1 MKRIIIIAA
10 MILGISNIAAAQKYY
25 NKVKLTT
32 TEDSVSYCV
41 GVLMAKNF
49 QEQGM
54 GTFKPDAIGKA
65 FSDIANNNILAIPM
79 EQMMPMVNQFFE
91 AKEAAKKEESLAAE
105 KEFFA
110 KNAQDPEIKTTESG
124 LQYRVVKEGSGRKP
138 CDTCGV
144 KVQYEG
150 KLIDGTVF
158 DSSFDSDE
166 PVEFNLDYLIPGMT
180 EGIKLMS
187 EGAEY
192 ILYIPSELGYG
203 DYSPAEIIPANS
215 TLIFDVEL
223 LQVIDRI
230 KDDYDEAEDINYKD
244 ADLKS
249 QIPIDGEDD

>member
-1 MKRIIIIAA
+1 MLVAVVIGLANA
-10 MILGISNIAAAQKYY
+10 AAAQKYF
-25 NKVKLTT
+25 NKVKLSTK
-32 TEDSVSYCV
+32 EDSVSYCV

-54 GTFKPDAIGKA
+54 GTFNPDAIGKA
-65 FSDIANNNILAIPM
+65 FSDIVNNNILAIPQ
-79 EQMMPMVNQFFE
+79 EQMMPLVNEYFE
-91 AKEAAKKEESLAAE
+91 AKEAAKKEETLAAE

-110 KNAQDPEIKTTESG
+110 KNAQDPEIKVTESG
-124 LQYRVVKEGSGRKP
+124 LQYRVVKEGTGRQP
-138 CDTCGV
+138 NDTCGV
-144 KVQYEG
+144 KVHYEG

-192 ILYIPSELGYG
+192 ILYIPSALGYG

-223 LQVIDRI
+223 IQVIDRI
-230 KDDYDEAEDINYKD
+230 KEDEAEFSLDQLNF
-244 ADLKS
+244 
-249 QIPIDGEDD
+249 EDD